1 MRFCPQCGQAV
12 DPADRFCSVCGASLR
27 RGDGSDDQPATPSNT
42 ACGTREIGAS
52 GPTRARRLGRV
63 VASHRRVSLAIAALA
78 GVVMIGLAVMLLTRG
93 SEPSCYSVAMEYGD
107 LARRVEYGRID
118 QVRNQVDVEVE
129 RDDYR
134 RAAQL
139 AINFVANSKVLGG
152 ETYPSRTELEGFVRS
167 SAC

>member
-1 MRFCPQCGQAV
+1 MRFCPHCGEGV
-12 DPADRFCSVCGASLR
+12 DLSDRFCSSCGTSLR
-27 RGDGSDDQPATPSNT
+27 RAGASVGEAASASNT
-42 ACGTREIGAS
+42 ARGTRDLGA
-52 GPTRARRLGRV
+52 GGATRARRLGQV
-63 VASHRRVSLAIAALA
+63 VGNYRRASLAVAALA
-78 GVVMIGLAVMLLTRG
+78 VVAMIGLVVMLLTRG

-118 QVRNQVDVEVE
+118 EVRNQVDVEVE